1 MVYRSNED
9 RIGMFL
15 EEETEMREG
24 QAILIKDLYSVYRT
38 WAEDMGMYP
47 MSQPNFIKKLA
58 ERGEKISGNRKN
70 AQLDDRFIVP
80 KTAYTSSAGEADWT
94 SLVSQATRF

>member
-15 EEETEMREG
+15 EEETEQHEG
-24 QAILIKDLYSVYRT
+24 QATLVKDLYSVYRT

-58 ERGEKISGNRKN
+58 ERGEKISGTRKN
-70 AQLDDRFIVP
+70 AQLDDRTLTP
-80 KTAYTSSAGEADWT
+80 KVAYTAPSGDANWA
-94 SLVSQATRF
+94 SLVSQASRF